1 MGNIHYESAGFQ
13 PDIVEGGTGIGYGL
27 IQWSFGRRDQLE
39 AYAASKGKE
48 PSDVSIQIEY
58 LLGELTPG
66 GGADGYADYNF
77 NSSGDYIKE
86 NWENATTIEEST
98 RVFCKGFE
106 RPQDPEASLSDRITY
121 AKEYYELYH
130 K

>member
-13 PDIVEGGTGIGYGL
+13 PDIVEGGSGEGFGL

-39 AYAASKGKE
+39 AYAASKGND

-66 GGADGYADYNF
+66 GGADGYATYNF
-77 NSSGDYIKE
+77 IPSGANEEWK
-86 NWENATTIEEST
+86 NATTIEEST
-98 RVFCKGFE
+98 TVFCNTFE
-106 RPQDPEASLSDRITY
+106 RPLDPAASINTRIKY